1 VEDVED
7 AREERLAAWKRRMNP
22 VIVVAA
28 ILPIAVSL
36 TDTGRNHPAVW
47 LDIASWLVFLVDYVV
62 HVRLRPGYPRSKA
75 GVFDGT
81 IVVLAMPWYLIP
93 GLGAGRLMGL
103 ARLARLGR
111 VYFVSPHSRKL
122 RDLGRRLS
130 HAALYSIALIASC
143 AIVVEAVEPASSG
156 FVHFREAAWWALVTF
171 TTVGYGDF
179 VPVTSA
185 GRLAAALLM
194 IGGIALIGSLAAS
207 LGSFL
212 NKVEDV
218 DAELQAANDGQ
229 LELLAEVRALRV
241 EIAELRRLQTGE
253 PPAE

>member
-1 VEDVED
+1 VVEDL
-7 AREERLAAWKRRMNP
+7 REERLEAWKRRMNP

-47 LDIASWLVFLVDYVV
+47 LDIASWLVFVADYVV

-75 GVFDGT
+75 GIFDGA
-81 IVVLAMPWYLIP
+81 IVLLAMPWYLIP
-93 GLGAGRLMGL
+93 GLGRGRLMGL

-122 RDLGRRLS
+122 RDLGRRLG
-130 HAALYSIALIASC
+130 HAALYSLALIVSC

-171 TTVGYGDF
+171 TTVGYGDY

-185 GRLAAALLM
+185 GRLAAGLLM

-218 DAELQAANDGQ
+218 DAELQVANDVQ
-229 LELLAEVRALRV
+229 LELLAEVRSLRN
-241 EIAELRRLQTGE
+241 EIAELRRLQSGE